1 MVLVFRSPGDGVR
14 LVFATDRP
22 HNREVAQHRPL
33 ILAYHAVDS
42 AWTSKLAVSER
53 SLVEQ
58 ASYLHRRGYVG
69 LTASE
74 AERRRLEGTL
84 PERSV
89 VFTFDD
95 GYASTARAAD
105 VLAAYGYPGTVF
117 VVTRFADSGD
127 PLTWFGVDGHEPERM
142 RPLGWEALGRLQ
154 RAGWEVGS
162 HTCTHPLL
170 TSLDAER
177 LRSELVDSRRRVIE
191 QVGGCTTIAYPYG
204 IADARVAAAAALA
217 GYQAAFTLTGVELI
231 NEPLRRP
238 RVGLFDDDRGLRLRL
253 KLSRPSLAARRS
265 GMARSLRQVRGPR
278 SWVPP
283 VTAGDGSP

>member
-1 MVLVFRSPGDGVR
+1 
-14 LVFATDRP
+14 
-22 HNREVAQHRPL
+22 L

-53 SLVEQ
+53 SLAEQ
-58 ASYLHRRGYVG
+58 ASYLQRRGYVG
-69 LTASE
+69 LTAGE
-74 AERRRLEGTL
+74 AERRRLDGTL

-95 GYASTARAAD
+95 GYVSTARAAD
-105 VLAAYGYPGTVF
+105 VLAAHGYPGTVF
-117 VVTRFADSGD
+117 VVTDFADSGD

-154 RAGWEVGS
+154 QAGWEIGS

-170 TSLDAER
+170 TSLDADR

-191 QVGGCTTIAYPYG
+191 QVGSCATIAYPYG

-217 GYQAAFTLTGVELI
+217 GYQAAFTLTGVEMI

-265 GMARSLRQVRGPR
+265 GMARSLRQVRRPR